1 MHLLM
6 SFIGYIGTL
15 MAKSGLEEILNK
27 SFFSVKKML
36 SGKKFPM
43 NLRALR
49 MLVKELLQN
58 DFQELLDYDE
68 LSRFIDDVSKRIAAA
83 KHWIDNLIKPI
94 FICLLFVR
102 AERGGQSLIH
112 LTSVKEMLPYFYV
125 ADHHDYARYG
135 SYYLRNMETLPCE
148 VLEKFM
154 KGEHVIRHQ
163 EGYWNGI

>member
-6 SFIGYIGTL
+6 SFIDYIGTL

-58 DFQELLDYDE
+58 DFQELLDYDK

-83 KHWIDNLIKPI
+83 KHWVDNLSSQ
-94 FICLLFVR
+94 FLSVFFLL
-102 AERGGQSLIH
+102 E
-112 LTSVKEMLPYFYV
+112 
-125 ADHHDYARYG
+125 
-135 SYYLRNMETLPCE
+135 LRE
-148 VLEKFM
+148 
-154 KGEHVIRHQ
+154 
-163 EGYWNGI
+163 EGCR